1 MFELSKNILSKVS
14 FDKTLFTK
22 ELMKSINWIKP
33 NEKAQLQAWCLATFG
48 VIYQNEILEEFTKT
62 M

>member
-22 ELMKSINWIKP
+22 ELMKSIKWINP
-33 NEKAQLQAWCLATFG
+33 NEKSQLQVWCLTTFG
-48 VIYQNEILEEFTKT
+48 AIYQSEILEVFSKSI
-62 M
+62 